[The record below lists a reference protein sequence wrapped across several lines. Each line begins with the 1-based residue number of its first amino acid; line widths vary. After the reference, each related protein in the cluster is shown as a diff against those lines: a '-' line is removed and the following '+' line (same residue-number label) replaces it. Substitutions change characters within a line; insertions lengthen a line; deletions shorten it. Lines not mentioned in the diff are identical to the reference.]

1 MARPSHGSSESG
13 DSDMPGLA
21 SSSSEG
27 MVPPSQESET
37 DTPGSDEN
45 EEQTS
50 DDSDPDGP
58 GPPRHR
64 ELPTVADF
72 ERIRREARRT
82 RARLLWEGKKWPPL
96 DIADL
101 LDYLPAV
108 PEVTLR
114 NGRREV
120 SEEVA
125 WTLHWLETLI
135 QAHDGRYD
143 DSDGGSNMAPR
154 LRDDGRTSTAT
165 SDIDVRSAAAS
176 AVVGGAAAARRR
188 LTLDT
193 PEGRMAAGYCPAH
206 FRAGQQA
213 GLHRCGDA
221 MSCGC
226 CVGPTCHV
234 CIARTWQ

>member
-37 DTPGSDEN
+37 DTPGSDELN

-64 ELPTVADF
+64 EPATAGSARPLPTVADF

-82 RARLLWEGKKWPPL
+82 RARLLWEGKKWTPL

-101 LDYLPAV
+101 LDYRPAV

-125 WTLHWLETLI
+125 WTLHLLEIMI
-135 QAHDGRYD
+135 QAHDGRHD
-143 DSDGGSNMAPR
+143 DSDDGSNMAPR
-154 LRDDGRTSTAT
+154 LRR
-165 SDIDVRSAAAS
+165 RSNS
-176 AVVGGAAAARRR
+176 APARVG
-188 LTLDT
+188 
-193 PEGRMAAGYCPAH
+193 
-206 FRAGQQA
+206 FFI
-213 GLHRCGDA
+213 
-221 MSCGC
+221 
-226 CVGPTCHV
+226 V
-234 CIARTWQ
+234 